1 MKLDWKTGC
10 RWGIA
15 LAVALAAGAA
25 PAAGG
30 KAAGKK
36 AEAAEAPAA
45 VAPEEGT
52 PAMEMTLGECVR
64 LAVSNNLALRQKRLA
79 ADAALADALSARGA
93 FDPALEASG
102 AHSETSGG
110 SAEGTDADETRTD
123 AFSAGVGG
131 LTPFYGLRYDLGLE
145 MSSTSGGATSSGKDD
160 TDGFLGLTL
169 VQPLLKGLA
178 ADSARH
184 AARTTVLQA
193 EQALCELDRQAQE
206 SLFAVEEAWI
216 ALIAAREL
224 VAVREEAER
233 LAARLAE
240 DNARKVAIGTMAR
253 LDERQAASQAASAR
267 ASAAAARQA
276 EVAAQNALKTLVFAS
291 QRTMEAVEIVPPDAA
306 LASEAPALDP
316 AAAARTALERRPDVR
331 IARLAEEI
339 QRVSTE
345 KARSDRLPQLDLSG
359 RYGLAARNEDG
370 YGEAWDALSG
380 ADRTEWRVGLD
391 FSFPLGNRAARHA
404 LRSAELACERLALAT
419 AAAEEAALVE
429 VSDAAN
435 GIRSSWEACAATEE
449 AVAYAA
455 DALDAEQRKLE
466 QGKSTSFVVLQLQ
479 KNLTDAKKERIDA
492 LAAYARQRAVYA
504 KAQGL
509 TLERLGIVSP
519 ADAER

>member
-1 MKLDWKTGC
+1 MTAVRKACW
-10 RWGIA
+10 RRGILLGAVFA
-15 LAVALAAGAA
+15 LPLCAAGEDSP
-25 PAAGG
+25 PAR
-30 KAAGKK
+30 
-36 AEAAEAPAA
+36 
-45 VAPEEGT
+45 
-52 PAMEMTLGECVR
+52 MDLSLGECVR

-79 ADAALADALSARGA
+79 AREALADALSARGA

-123 AFSAGVGG
+123 AFSAGIGG
-131 LTPFYGLRYDLGLE
+131 LTPFHGLRWDLGLE
-145 MSSTSGGATSSGKDD
+145 MTSSSGGATSSGKDD
-160 TDGFLGLTL
+160 TDGFLGLSL
-169 VQPLLKGLA
+169 VQPLLKGLKT
-178 ADSARH
+178 DSARH
-184 AARTTVLQA
+184 AARTAVLQA

-233 LAARLAE
+233 LASRLAE

-267 ASAAAARQA
+267 AAAAAARQA
-276 EVAAQNALKTLVFAS
+276 EVAAQNALKSLVFAS

-306 LASEAPALDP
+306 LAAEAPALDP
-316 AAAARTALERRPDVR
+316 TAARTALERRPDIR

-339 QRVSTE
+339 QRAATDR
-345 KARSDRLPQLDLSG
+345 ARSDRLPQLDLSG

-370 YGEAWDALSG
+370 YGEAWDALAE

-391 FSFPLGNRAARHA
+391 FSFPIGNRAARHA
-404 LRSAELACERLALAT
+404 LRSAELAGERLALAT
-419 AAAEEAALVE
+419 AAAEETALVE
-429 VSDAAN
+429 VADAAN
-435 GIRSSWEACAATEE
+435 GIRAAWEAYAATEE
-449 AVAYAA
+449 AVDYAA
-455 DALDAEQRKLE
+455 DALEAEQRKLE

-492 LAAYARQRAVYA
+492 LAAYARQRAAYA

-509 TLERLGIVSP
+509 VLDRLGIVSP
-519 ADAER
+519 ADAEP